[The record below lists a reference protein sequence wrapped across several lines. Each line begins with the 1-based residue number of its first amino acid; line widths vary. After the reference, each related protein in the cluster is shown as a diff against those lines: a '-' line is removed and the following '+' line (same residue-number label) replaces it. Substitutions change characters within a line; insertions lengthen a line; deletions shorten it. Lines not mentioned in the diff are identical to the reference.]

1 MKKSL
6 DLPPNKEIDWALV
19 LRNKGLRATQNAVAV
34 IRLLATLKLPY
45 SHDEIHLAL
54 AKQSSKEEIDSVTL
68 YRILDRL
75 HQVGLIEKTLGSD
88 RIWRFRSANQKALE
102 YFECGSCHQHFN
114 LPAKSPLLEII
125 ENLNSQLKNQEMAD
139 FAISLSV
146 QGKCKDCKS
155 HA

>member
-1 MKKSL
+1 MKKGW
-6 DLPPNKEIDWALV
+6 DLSPNTEIDWALV

-34 IRLLATLKLPY
+34 LRLLSTLKLPY

-54 AKQSSKEEIDSVTL
+54 TEQTTKDEIDPVTL

-75 HQVGLIEKTLGSD
+75 HQVGLIEKSLGSD
-88 RIWRFRSANQKALE
+88 RIWRFRSSNKNALE
-102 YFECGSCHQHFN
+102 YFECDSCHQHFH
-114 LPAKSPLLEII
+114 LPAQSPLLEILKK
-125 ENLNSQLKNQEMAD
+125 LNSQLKSQAVAD